1 MSHLCYSTPVSV
13 WLAAQQQILQSS
25 PCVADMYVSVIMRQ
39 AAIISHWEQLGV
51 PCLLTM
57 AALLQISKEDESE
70 LTWIGMVGMHDPPRK
85 EVRGAINQCKAAGIR
100 LIVVTGDNKATA
112 TAICTQVRNSLLHL
126 IPCSLGCGASCDSS
140 DILA

>member
-1 MSHLCYSTPVSV
+1 
-13 WLAAQQQILQSS
+13 
-25 PCVADMYVSVIMRQ
+25 MYVSVIMRQ